1 MIYTGENLTKYLLW
15 KQIIAEA
22 KRVIELAGHD
32 IPLVPDE
39 AGGTH
44 RKAKDNSHEKT

>member
-1 MIYTGENLTKYLLW
+1 MTYTGENLTKYLLW

-32 IPLVPDE
+32 IPIVPDE
-39 AGGTH
+39 LNREL
-44 RKAKDNSHEKT
+44 RKTKEHKE